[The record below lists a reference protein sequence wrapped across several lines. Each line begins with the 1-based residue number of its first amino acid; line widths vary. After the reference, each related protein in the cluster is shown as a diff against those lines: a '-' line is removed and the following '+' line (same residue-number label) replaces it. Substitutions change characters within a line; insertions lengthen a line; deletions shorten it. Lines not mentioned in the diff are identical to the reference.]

1 MLVLPFEHARLLG
14 LAEAQYTDV
23 YLSELNFWQYHL
35 RNIFA
40 ALDAT
45 KPIRA
50 QIDEL
55 EVQVQHLASLMPSPE
70 IHQRLLALLQYT
82 VHLIDSVTELV
93 AALAQTRD
101 FKVGLKQLL
110 TKCELINQ
118 LLVKGQD
125 LYHAC
130 FNNIVEPLM
139 TSSLFLVVSSR
150 AYLHELIKAEVGD
163 ELVDRLVG
171 LESAESYEQET
182 ALHCKASGSAK
193 NASPER
199 QILYEQ

>member
-1 MLVLPFEHARLLG
+1 VDVIEAMLVLPFEHARLLG
-14 LAEAQYTDV
+14 LAETHYTDA

-55 EVQVQHLASLMPSPE
+55 ETQVQHLASLMPSPE

-93 AALAQTRD
+93 TALAQTRD
-101 FKVGLKQLL
+101 FRVGLKQLL

-171 LESAESYEQET
+171 LESV
-182 ALHCKASGSAK
+182 
-193 NASPER
+193 N
-199 QILYEQ
+199 